1 MSTFLVLISVGVFS
15 SCTAGIYSNNQANTR
30 GNTVGNILN
39 YGFVAKEGD
48 WFFFNTSKNE
58 EGSLWK
64 KNIKTKKESVKISD
78 EPGLFLNVVDGWIYY
93 SVLDIYSGKEETGIF
108 KIRTDGSQR
117 TQLSKDKAT
126 DINVY
131 DGWIYFSN
139 PDGEGIYKI
148 NVDGTQRTL
157 ICEDDAGPIN
167 VVDGWIYYVNQ
178 SDEFSFYKIRS
189 DGTKRTKI
197 YGYNSDSRENL
208 RGSYFVNFMNVHGDW
223 IYFLD
228 YSENKDYVESGKI
241 FKVRTDGSKLTK
253 ISDNRYDLINV
264 IDGSIYASDED
275 KIFKIPS
282 NGSKDPQL
290 VE

>member
-1 MSTFLVLISVGVFS
+1 LRQTCGKNYGVMHIFLNVVDGWIYYTNDDSE
-15 SCTAGIYSNNQANTR
+15 TGIYKIRTDGSQRAQLSNDKASF
-30 GNTVGNILN
+30 I
-39 YGFVAKEGD
+39 
-48 WFFFNTSKNE
+48 
-58 EGSLWK
+58 
-64 KNIKTKKESVKISD
+64 
-78 EPGLFLNVVDGWIYY
+78 NVVDGWIYY
-93 SVLDIYSGKEETGIF
+93 SVLDIYREEVETGIF

-117 TQLSKDKAT
+117 TQLSKDQAT

-148 NVDGTQRTL
+148 NVDGAQRTL

-197 YGYNSDSRENL
+197 YSYNSDSRENL
-208 RGSYFVNFMNVHGDW
+208 RGSYFVDFMNVHGDW

-264 IDGSIYASDED
+264 INGSIYASDED